1 VPFSEALARALS
13 GGLSSEL
20 KRAEV
25 WLPWAIRGIHVLVI
39 VAGAML
45 LTRLAHRALNELRG
59 YIMQS
64 MARHGETPDT
74 EMEKRAATIVAVL
87 KKLTGTL
94 VWMVALVMA
103 LTELTFHIEP
113 LLAGLGVAGLAV
125 GLGAQTLIKDWL
137 GGVFLLLEDQLRIG
151 DAVTANLA
159 AGGPYSGAVEEIN
172 LRTTVLRAEN
182 GAVHV
187 IPNGQITAL
196 SNFTREYSYYI
207 FETTLA
213 HHADAQRAL
222 ALLAEAAAAIVTDP
236 EFAPMIRAPLEVMG
250 VDKLTERGAV
260 IRARIKT
267 VPSKQNNVGR
277 ELNLR
282 VKTAFDAAGIAFPP
296 PG

>member
-13 GGLSSEL
+13 GGLSGEL

-25 WLPWAIRGIHVLVI
+25 WLPWAVRGVHVLVI
-39 VAGAML
+39 VAGAWL
-45 LTRLAHRALNELRG
+45 LTRFARRMVNQLRG
-59 YIMQS
+59 YITQS
-64 MARHGETPDT
+64 MTRHGESPDG
-74 EMEKRAATIVAVL
+74 EMEKRATTIVAVL
-87 KKLTGTL
+87 KKLVSAL

-125 GLGAQTLIKDWL
+125 GLGAQTLIRDWL
-137 GGVFLLLEDQLRIG
+137 GGIFLLLEDQLRIG
-151 DAVTANLA
+151 DAVTITGPT
-159 AGGPYSGAVEEIN
+159 GGPFSGAVEEIN

-187 IPNGQITAL
+187 VPNGSIAAL
-196 SNFTREYSYYI
+196 SNFTRTYSYYI

-213 HHADAQRAL
+213 HKAHAQQALQILAETGAAL
-222 ALLAEAAAAIVTDP
+222 AADP
-236 EFAPMIRAPLEVMG
+236 QFESMLQAPLEVMG
-250 VDKLTERGAV
+250 VDRLTERGAV

-267 VPSKQNNVGR
+267 APSKQYNVGR